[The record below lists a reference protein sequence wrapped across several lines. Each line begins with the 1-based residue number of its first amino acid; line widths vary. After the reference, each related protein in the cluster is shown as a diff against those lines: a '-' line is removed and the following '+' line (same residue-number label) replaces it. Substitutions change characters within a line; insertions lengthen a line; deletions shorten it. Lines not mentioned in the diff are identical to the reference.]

1 MESYYGPPIYDM
13 SATDLTRKWLR
24 EAYREEI
31 ENYMKQEPG
40 DTARHE
46 EEEEGEVLYDVMDY
60 LYHLGTDLATQ
71 VMFSCLSSAESRD
84 NSSVQSPDYGED
96 WSDEDVLLGYMIHK
110 QERNALGEK
119 EISDILQVMFPTF
132 I

>member
-40 DTARHE
+40 DTARQE
-46 EEEEGEVLYDVMDY
+46 EEVFYDVMDY
-60 LYHLGTDLATQ
+60 LYHLGTDLAGQ
-71 VMFSCLSSAESRD
+71 VIFSCLSSPESRD
-84 NSSVQSPDYGED
+84 NSSFQSPDYGED

>member
-46 EEEEGEVLYDVMDY
+46 EEEEEEVLYDVMDY
-60 LYHLGTDLATQ
+60 LYHLGTDPASQ
-71 VMFSCLSSAESRD
+71 VIFSAL
-84 NSSVQSPDYGED
+84 QSPVIT
-96 WSDEDVLLGYMIHK
+96 VLSRA
-110 QERNALGEK
+110 QTTERTG
-119 EISDILQVMFPTF
+119 QMRTYFWVT
-132 I
+132 